1 VPLGALALAA
11 FFYGLPTSF
20 PYQGQESKH
29 QRTKSLLSKDSMRK
43 IDFVGAVLLIVATT
57 FLVAALQEAG
67 GTFAWNSPFV
77 IALLVISGVMWI
89 FFILWER
96 KVTLDMSLSEP
107 VFPWRLMKSR
117 IWVGM
122 TL

>member
-1 VPLGALALAA
+1 
-11 FFYGLPTSF
+11 
-20 PYQGQESKH
+20 
-29 QRTKSLLSKDSMRK
+29 MRK